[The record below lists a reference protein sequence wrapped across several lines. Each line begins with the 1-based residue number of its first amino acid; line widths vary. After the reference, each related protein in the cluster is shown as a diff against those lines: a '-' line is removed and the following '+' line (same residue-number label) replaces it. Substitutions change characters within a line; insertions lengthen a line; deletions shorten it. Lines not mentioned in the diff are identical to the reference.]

1 MARDILIRVGECVR
15 TLRRAR
21 GWTQVYLAVHT
32 GLNKSFIS
40 ELENGRK
47 EPCLRTLET
56 LAQGFDI
63 ELSDLLKDLKK

>member
-1 MARDILIRVGECVR
+1 MR

-32 GLNKSFIS
+32 GFNKSYIS